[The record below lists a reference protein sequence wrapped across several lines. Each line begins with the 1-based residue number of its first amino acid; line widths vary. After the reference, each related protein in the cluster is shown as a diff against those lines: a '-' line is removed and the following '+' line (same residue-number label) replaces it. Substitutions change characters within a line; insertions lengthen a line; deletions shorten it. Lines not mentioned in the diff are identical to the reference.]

1 MSCLSC
7 NAFGVTTRFR
17 NGVNFDFLEKIKS
30 YFKKCPMVYCI
41 REKND
46 NEAHLHF
53 QIWYDKNRSIDDVRK
68 TFKRIIE
75 RSEGLDYEFPHCLK
89 VVGAYND
96 SYYKEYCQKDIKEI
110 IYNSV
115 DKDKLLAFIYSH
127 KKNEKDNRSL
137 FEILK
142 EQCEGEKNISN
153 ITSSCINYCVDN
165 NKCPRRDV
173 LKNIVWWI
181 WMSNRDK
188 DDRSKGEL
196 LLDDL
201 KDKLK
206 SPLKF
211 KYY

>member
-1 MSCLSC
+1 
-7 NAFGVTTRFR
+7 
-17 NGVNFDFLEKIKS
+17 
-30 YFKKCPMVYCI
+30 MVYCV

-75 RSEGLDYEFPHCLK
+75 RSDGLDYEFPHCLK

-115 DKDKLLAFIYSH
+115 TKDKLLDFIYSH
-127 KKNEKDNRSL
+127 KKNENDRRSL

-142 EQCEGEKNISN
+142 EHCEGEKCVNR
-153 ITSSCINYCVDN
+153 ITSRCIDYCVEH
-165 NKCPRRDV
+165 NKCPRPDV
-173 LKNIVWWI
+173 IKNIIWWI
-181 WMSNRDK
+181 WMSNRE
-188 DDRSKGEL
+188 DRNKGEL
-196 LLDDL
+196 VLGDL
-201 KDKLK
+201 KEKLR
-206 SPLKF
+206 SPYKF
-211 KYY
+211 KHY